1 MKNLL
6 LTTLCLAG
14 LSACTA
20 PTINPIPAH
29 TAAIPVPYTPVPH
42 PKPILEEGEMIYRVF
57 DYKITPNAHWAAQL
71 SEPGILAELLSD
83 EYSYNFVK
91 REILPMPKDMS
102 ADDRCEHFSVQPED
116 TTLQQYLNRYGLNV
130 ADLQLNP
137 PDTTPEPVTGK
148 PGASSQPV
156 VQHQLRIQDGRFSQ
170 SPLPYDFSSGVVR
183 FNDQPVQVF
192 RTNCDLKQ
200 FREMV
205 IVPQMETEHGV
216 STVPILLTNVDGVFF
231 YSAQPQ

>member
-1 MKNLL
+1 MKKLL
-6 LTTLCLAG
+6 LTTLCMAG
-14 LSACTA
+14 LSACAA
-20 PTINPIPAH
+20 PAPNPIPGH
-29 TAAIPVPYTPVPH
+29 TAAIPVPYTPMPH

-57 DYKITPNAHWAAQL
+57 DYKITPNAHWATQL

-91 REILPMPKDMS
+91 RQILPMPKDMS

-116 TTLQQYLNRYGLNV
+116 TTLQQYLNRYGLSV

-170 SPLPYDFSSGVVR
+170 SPLPYDFSRGVVR

-192 RTNCDLKQ
+192 RTDCSLKQ

-205 IVPQMETEHGV
+205 IVPQMETERGV

-231 YSAQPQ
+231 YSVQPQ